1 MDEVTREAESL
12 GIAIKAVEAI
22 TDSFDM
28 FLRLES
34 VKFQVPSYVIND
46 FKDKAEKLVNYS
58 LA

>member
-1 MDEVTREAESL
+1 MDEVTKETESL

-34 VKFQVPSYVIND
+34 VKF
-46 FKDKAEKLVNYS
+46 
-58 LA
+58 